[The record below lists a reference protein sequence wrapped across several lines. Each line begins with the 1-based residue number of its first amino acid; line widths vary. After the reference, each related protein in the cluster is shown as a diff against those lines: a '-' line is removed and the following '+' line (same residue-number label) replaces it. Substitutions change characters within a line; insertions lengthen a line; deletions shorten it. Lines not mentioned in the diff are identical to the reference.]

1 MRRIKL
7 VVAALAVVLATF
19 VASAGPAMA
28 DLDCRNV
35 SGPGIRCDGTRFLPV
50 NDFRNFNDGFVL
62 VNGFNT
68 FPGFNTFGFGGFP
81 GFGFD
86 GINNGFDGDQNFV
99 TQHF

>member
-7 VVAALAVVLATF
+7 VVAALAVVVATF

-50 NDFRNFNDGFVL
+50 NNFNNGFTL

-68 FPGFNTFGFGGFP
+68 FPFFNTFGFSGFP
-81 GFGFD
+81 VFD
-86 GINNGFDGDQNFV
+86 GNQNFV
-99 TQHF
+99 IQRVG

>member
-7 VVAALAVVLATF
+7 VVAALAVVVATF

-28 DLDCRNV
+28 DLNCRNV

-50 NDFRNFNDGFVL
+50 NTFNNGFNNGVFL

-68 FPGFNTFGFGGFP
+68 FPFFNTFGFSGFP
-81 GFGFD
+81 VFD
-86 GINNGFDGDQNFV
+86 GNQNFV
-99 TQHF
+99 IQRVG